1 MWKLGLKPRYSLSG
15 NICFEI
21 SVFCLCSVGL
31 EYPDILI
38 FLEDRHDTDDVILVG
53 LEPGDCVERHDVLIV
68 LEDGHDGDD
77 VLLDP
82 VLHPAHHAHVAV

>member
-1 MWKLGLKPRYSLSG
+1 M
-15 NICFEI
+15 
-21 SVFCLCSVGL
+21 

-38 FLEDRHDTDDVILVG
+38 VLEEMQDDILVG
-53 LEPGDCVERHDVLIV
+53 LEPGDCVECHDVLIV

-82 VLHPAHHAHVAV
+82 VLHPPHHPHAAV